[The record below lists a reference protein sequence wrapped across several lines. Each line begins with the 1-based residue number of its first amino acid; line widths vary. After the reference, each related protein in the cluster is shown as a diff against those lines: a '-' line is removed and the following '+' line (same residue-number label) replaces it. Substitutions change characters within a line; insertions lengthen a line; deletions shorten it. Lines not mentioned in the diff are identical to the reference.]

1 MAHFTFGIER
11 CLSFSFRIGH
21 LPCTCRS
28 EDSAGREYQPRSAQ
42 RHDIVADAHTDIT
55 ESEAGTDSGQ
65 SEANNDGTEDIG
77 VVVESPHAFQ
87 DGIPSTGSHMP
98 QGPSQVPSEVRTRR
112 RPYPVRP
119 PPTNLFSRAAYPVL
133 STPSIHPPLLEFQD
147 RFSHSSQHRLYAP
160 LAGPWAAPPFQQPSQ
175 AYGKRNAQPPVFQ
188 TMDHHRSKTSIKPI
202 ATVVE
207 RRGSS
212 ASCLFLAMPL
222 EVRTIVYECLLVSK
236 QTIKAI
242 DVSGTQRF
250 IMEGNRSQLNDIDS
264 AILRTCR
271 SIHAEASSVLY
282 GNNRFH
288 FDTPLEIDLF
298 GCRHLANQVIH
309 TEQNNGLTA
318 VQKVTLKLGEA
329 SIPML
334 RLPGESVDREKL
346 WRGWQPFFEPT
357 TNYEPLSMNFT
368 ALRDLTLDFSD
379 WELDE
384 TQESELHVSEICF
397 RIHLVFSRGKFHRH
411 IQSML
416 IIVTSQI
423 KQFVPRLRG
432 SEGLRKL
439 EIKGVMHKQNLRDF
453 RKLLVRPGG
462 SFRALDAHGQFIGGI

>member
-1 MAHFTFGIER
+1 MAHFTCGIER
-11 CLSFSFRIGH
+11 YLNFSFRIGH

-28 EDSAGREYQPRSAQ
+28 EDSAGREYQPHTAQ
-42 RHDIVADAHTDIT
+42 RHDIVADAHTDIS
-55 ESEAGTDSGQ
+55 ESEASSTVSGH
-65 SEANNDGTEDIG
+65 SEANNDGAEDVG
-77 VVVESPHAFQ
+77 VVVESHQAFQ
-87 DGIPSTGSHMP
+87 DGMPSTGSHML
-98 QGPSQVPSEVRTRR
+98 QGPSQLPSEVRTRH

-119 PPTNLFSRAAYPVL
+119 PPHNLFSRAAYPAL
-133 STPSIHPPLLEFQD
+133 STAQEGF
-147 RFSHSSQHRLYAP
+147 RYGSQHGMYTP
-160 LAGPWAAPPFQQPSQ
+160 LAGPWAVPQSQRPSQ
-175 AYGKRNAQPPVFQ
+175 VYASGRNGKRIAQPPVFQ
-188 TMDHHRSKTSIKPI
+188 PMRHHRSKTSSRIV
-202 ATVVE
+202 ATLVE
-207 RRGSS
+207 EMESS

-222 EVRTIVYECLLVSK
+222 EVRTIVYEYLLVSK
-236 QTIKAI
+236 QIIKAI

-250 IMEGNRSQLNDIDS
+250 IMEGNRSQLDDIDS

-288 FDTPLEIDLF
+288 FDTPVEIDLF

-318 VQKVTLKLGEA
+318 IQKVTLKLGEA
-329 SIPML
+329 GIPML

-346 WRGWQPFFEPT
+346 WRGWQPFFEPIPD
-357 TNYEPLSMNFT
+357 YEPLRMNFT

-384 TQESELHVSEICF
+384 TQESALHVSETCS
-397 RIHLVFSRGKFHRH
+397 RIRPVFSRGKPHRP

-439 EIKGVMHKQNLRDF
+439 ETKGVMHRQNLRDF
-453 RKLLVRPGG
+453 RKLLVMPGG
-462 SFRALDAHGQFIGGI
+462 SFRALDAHGQLIGGI